1 MKHMLIISSSLS
13 ILLHRIELGFLYG
26 RHFRLELRINSRSN
40 PSIRFRAR
48 RMGLTGWT
56 GIESLISSFKSWGGG
71 EPEGSSAPTLDGSA
85 KAE

>member
-1 MKHMLIISSSLS
+1 
-13 ILLHRIELGFLYG
+13 
-26 RHFRLELRINSRSN
+26 
-40 PSIRFRAR
+40 
-48 RMGLTGWT
+48 MGLTGWT